1 MGHYLTMN
9 KNEVVVLTA
18 RQTREKWREKK
29 TCTLLVYAMV
39 SAFGSWLYIL
49 FTFLIY
55 GAIHST
61 PGLHL
66 VIEFTVEE
74 LVGSNLFTT
83 VIGWT
88 AYDSLSHYAQDWSQN
103 SAPPTTDLY
112 LHPHPIL
119 VKWT

>member
-1 MGHYLTMN
+1 MHVCVCVCVRVY
-9 KNEVVVLTA
+9 VC
-18 RQTREKWREKK
+18 TRVCIDPSCNR
-29 TCTLLVYAMV
+29 T
-39 SAFGSWLYIL
+39 SHIL

-88 AYDSLSHYAQDWSQN
+88 AYDSLSHYAQD
-103 SAPPTTDLY
+103 
-112 LHPHPIL
+112 
-119 VKWT
+119 